1 VIESWQ
7 AFEGGVTPIMV
18 ETADFISIPYT
29 PDLSQAG
36 IRRACQRLAL
46 ERLASDEDS
55 LAALFQCQYQ
65 TALELAFLRHL
76 QENEIPFE
84 QRAAAPLTD
93 PEKMDLMLGGRR
105 LVLRNFPIT
114 GKNQI
119 RRLLG
124 EPEFILNGWARL
136 PQEHGEIDARRA
148 DDVYVFAFIAAPVAQ
163 QGHEFQR
170 ALRAQQPVFLLH
182 LLPDSW
188 ARRGYLPSLGHLAL
202 KADSDQ
208 DMRLE
213 LGGQDAG
220 QQFHGEWIFL
230 PPRQRVQTQAEFLS
244 LAYLHAVQLPEGRTG
259 VYSPALD
266 QLHIVGPDNWFNVW
280 VYGMRIVLTGFI
292 PRHEFQRK
300 AYLVTQAE
308 ASLEMEAAPYLKL
321 PIAQLYPM
329 QALFEQAR
337 LWKSPGG
344 MGTEN

>member
-1 VIESWQ
+1 MLE
-7 AFEGGVTPIMV
+7 A
-18 ETADFISIPYT
+18 ADFISIPFT

-46 ERLASDEDS
+46 NKLPTDEDRLAG
-55 LAALFQCQYQ
+55 LIQCQYQ
-65 TALELAFLRHL
+65 TALELAFLRYL
-76 QENEIPFE
+76 QENEVPFE
-84 QRAAAPLTD
+84 QRAPAPLTA
-93 PEKMDLMLGGRR
+93 PEDLDLVLGGRR
-105 LVLRNFPIT
+105 VRLRNFPIT

-119 RRLLG
+119 RRLLR

-136 PQEHGEIDARRA
+136 PQEHGEVDARRA
-148 DDVYVFAFIAAPVAQ
+148 DDVYVFAFIAALVAQ
-163 QGHEFQR
+163 QGHEFKR
-170 ALRAQQPVFLLH
+170 ALRAQQPVYLLH
-182 LLPDSW
+182 LLPEAW
-188 ARRGYLPSLGHLAL
+188 ALRGDYPSLDHLAL
-202 KADSDQ
+202 KADGEQ
-208 DMRLE
+208 DVRLE
-213 LGGQDAG
+213 LGGQGAG
-220 QQFHGEWIFL
+220 GQNAGRQFYSEWINL
-230 PPRQRVQTQAEFLS
+230 PPRQRVQTQAEFHS